1 MLHHI
6 EHTIIG
12 APLDQSARTEAVQF
26 SPSGEDLLVADSRGQ
41 IFHFSVDTSTRPIR
55 VLLRATYTSNDFR
68 RPHAVDFLSDKVIA
82 VANRLG
88 RVEIFQLPEL
98 SDQHNS
104 YSIDSIFALEAEWFG
119 AIGETLL
126 DGNRTIAAGPGALVF
141 QDGQLYVGSNLK
153 NVISAHSCDL
163 IDNNIVVRQNLK
175 INEDT
180 IHIPDAIAISCNGDY
195 LAIGDH
201 GNQRAAVLDSK
212 TGELLSSLQHPE
224 LIYPHGVRFDIT
236 DKNLVVTDAGGQG
249 LHVFSTNNDWSS
261 NSQISYSS
269 IEGISQEKFDK
280 TQSEVNEQYRPLEGG
295 IKGICYNAASKL
307 FVTTCRYQT
316 LRFFALG

>member
-180 IHIPDAIAISCNGDY
+180 IHIPDAIAISSNGDY

-201 GNQRAAVLDSK
+201 GNQRAAVLD
-212 TGELLSSLQHPE
+212 LSAW
-224 LIYPHGVRFDIT
+224 GAF
-236 DKNLVVTDAGGQG
+236 
-249 LHVFSTNNDWSS
+249 
-261 NSQISYSS
+261 
-269 IEGISQEKFDK
+269 
-280 TQSEVNEQYRPLEGG
+280 
-295 IKGICYNAASKL
+295 
-307 FVTTCRYQT
+307 
-316 LRFFALG
+316 